1 MFCKDVIGVITKV
14 DIATEEDC
22 EKAEI
27 VLRNAGVENI
37 FYSPDPEKKLERY
50 LGYPEENQGGRMIN
64 CEIINNPTKGTLK
77 ILARRIADREIR
89 EKLNTESIESIAL
102 IQGRVSKIIA
112 IADDAEKTADVTA
125 RRGDR
130 LMPSASYDHSP
141 DRIAF
146 CSSYSGRKDRE
157 RKS

>member
-1 MFCKDVIGVITKV
+1 
-14 DIATEEDC
+14 
-22 EKAEI
+22 
-27 VLRNAGVENI
+27 
-37 FYSPDPEKKLERY
+37 
-50 LGYPEENQGGRMIN
+50 MIN

-102 IQGRVSKIIA
+102 IQWQGIEDNSNCGRCRKNSGCNS
-112 IADDAEKTADVTA
+112 

-146 CSSYSGRKDRE
+146 CSSYGGRKDRE